1 MASNRQTRANRRNA
15 QKSTGPRTPEGKAKI
30 RFNALKYGIHAD
42 QIVLP
47 TENEDEWRNTFF
59 NFHDEFA
66 PRTPSQE
73 ALVYFMAS
81 AFWNTLRCQRA
92 EHGIFILAQ
101 SDREALDQLSKTTG
115 RTDEEM
121 MGWCYQ
127 RMLGRHAPLPQILM
141 YSDRLS
147 RQFLRFLRELQKA
160 PAPSAAQEPGQPTRK
175 PPAPVPDLESAV
187 PGTRSPVPV
196 SSVPTPAGFRAV
208 SAAAAALNHK
218 EANAEPAPEPAVE
231 ENAKSNPIPETD
243 IAVARPFLAVSGPTG
258 IRAGVEFSEQTQ
270 TQRRTPGPSKS
281 EDLPFTVIASA
292 NQTQSRKRTRLIRGP
307 RTPFTTSPR
316 RPARQL
322 AGCTATA
329 KGYFGLGR
337 SERSFRAG
345 HGRRPARSQP
355 ASFKLAPQW
364 LPYFRCI
371 RFGVQSTLRTPGY

>member
-160 PAPSAAQEPGQPTRK
+160 PAPTAALDPGQPTRK
-175 PPAPVPDLESAV
+175 PPAPALDPDPESPVPGTPSPVPVFECPESAV
-187 PGTRSPVPV
+187 PA
-196 SSVPTPAGFRAV
+196 PAGFGTL
-208 SAAAAALNHK
+208 SAAAAALNRNSMK
-218 EANAEPAPEPAVE
+218 KKDEKVVARVA
-231 ENAKSNPIPETD
+231 AKNERTKPIPKTNTP
-243 IAVARPFLAVSGPTG
+243 VARAFEPVSGTTG
-258 IRAGVEFSEQTQ
+258 LRAGFGRAGRG
-270 TQRRTPGPSKS
+270 RRRQDSPNRSDWPPRV
-281 EDLPFTVIASA
+281 DLPSC
-292 NQTQSRKRTRLIRGP
+292 P
-307 RTPFTTSPR
+307 RCSHSWRNRRRPR
-316 RPARQL
+316 RVPETRNSRNQASTPHWPPRMRSR
-322 AGCTATA
+322 T
-329 KGYFGLGR
+329 GR
-337 SERSFRAG
+337 FS
-345 HGRRPARSQP
+345 
-355 ASFKLAPQW
+355 PQSS
-364 LPYFRCI
+364 R
-371 RFGVQSTLRTPGY
+371 

>member
-47 TENEDEWRNTFF
+47 TENEDEWRSTFF

-147 RQFLRFLRELQKA
+147 RQFLRSCANCK
-160 PAPSAAQEPGQPTRK
+160 K
-175 PPAPVPDLESAV
+175 PPRPLPRKNPANQPESR
-187 PGTRSPVPV
+187 PPPSPILNLRSPVPGPRSRPQKV
-196 SSVPTPAGFRAV
+196 SPTTIHRCQASPTRPD
-208 SAAAAALNHK
+208 SALSPRRQPRSTTRK
-218 EANAEPAPEPAVE
+218 
-231 ENAKSNPIPETD
+231 
-243 IAVARPFLAVSGPTG
+243 
-258 IRAGVEFSEQTQ
+258 QTQ
-270 TQRRTPGPSKS
+270 NRPPSRQLKKTQ
-281 EDLPFTVIASA
+281 
-292 NQTQSRKRTRLIRGP
+292 NQTQSRKRTPLWHGHSWLCQVPPASVPVSNLRNKPKLNARHPGRPSP
-307 RTPFTTSPR
+307 RTYRSP
-316 RPARQL
+316 
-322 AGCTATA
+322 
-329 KGYFGLGR
+329 
-337 SERSFRAG
+337 S
-345 HGRRPARSQP
+345 
-355 ASFKLAPQW
+355 
-364 LPYFRCI
+364 
-371 RFGVQSTLRTPGY
+371 